1 MNYEDGRDR
10 LRKER
15 EWVVQGN
22 PKGLKRHLARGKQH
36 VSERIQQMIDKDSWL
51 EYGEF
56 SRAISDDLK
65 DRSPRDGVMTG
76 LAQIDGQRVAI
87 IGDDITVLGATQSS
101 VSVRKVDRII
111 DIALRNNFPI
121 ISLSEGGGVRLPDGI
136 GVGFT
141 RLCGMHPVKSLGSLA
156 NWSRRPLF
164 ICGVFGHCYGDPAF
178 RVGMADI
185 SIMVE
190 DAGAAVSSPSVIEAA
205 ISEKVSDRDLGG
217 PGLHQSTTGT
227 VDIVVKKEEEC
238 IQAIKRVL
246 RVMRHNEISTDPPD
260 RLVAE
265 LESIV
270 PSDNKKVYDMRKVID
285 LIVDNR
291 EWLELKSKFGKGL
304 LIGLARIGGRC
315 VGVIASQPLSAGGSV
330 DAKALRKSAAFM
342 EFAIKRRIPLLV
354 LQDLPGF
361 LIGTAVEKDGMLDA
375 VANHARVL
383 DAVDVPMITIIIRK
397 AYGAAY
403 YFLGMGASGAQYVAA
418 WSNAEI
424 SFISP
429 DIGAAILTKNV
440 EQDQKSEARKAM
452 AKNLSKGASIWD
464 AAYEHWLDAVITPE
478 ETRKTVCQAFNY
490 IGGVT
495 SPSKL

>member
-1 MNYEDGRDR
+1 MDYEDGRKR
-10 LRKER
+10 LSMER
-15 EWVVQGN
+15 EWVAQGN
-22 PKGLKRHLARGKQH
+22 PKGLEKHTAKGKQH
-36 VSERIQQMIDKDSWL
+36 VSERIRQLIDKGSWL

-56 SRAISDDLK
+56 SRAINDDLK

-76 LAQIDGQRVAI
+76 LARIDGQKVAI
-87 IGDDITVLGATQSS
+87 IGDDVTVLGGTQSL

-141 RLCGMHPVKSLGSLA
+141 RLCGLHPVKSLGSLA

-164 ICGVFGHCYGDPAF
+164 ICGVFGYCYGDPAF
-178 RVGMADI
+178 RVSMADV
-185 SIMVE
+185 SIMIE
-190 DAGAAVSSPSVIEAA
+190 DAGAAVSAPSVIEAA
-205 ISEKVSDRDLGG
+205 ISEKVTERELGG
-217 PGLHQSTTGT
+217 PALHQSTTGT
-227 VDIVVKKEEEC
+227 VDIVVKTEEEC
-238 IQAIKRVL
+238 IQAIKRTL
-246 RVMRHNEISTDPPD
+246 RVMRQNEIPTDPPD
-260 RLVAE
+260 RLITE

-270 PSDNKKVYDMRKVID
+270 PSDNRQVYDMRKVID

-291 EWLELKSKFGKGL
+291 EWVELKSKFGKGL
-304 LIGLARIGGRC
+304 LTGLARIGGRC
-315 VGVIASQPLSAGGSV
+315 VGVIASQPLNAGGSV

-354 LQDLPGF
+354 IQDLPGF
-361 LIGTAVEKDGMLDA
+361 LIGTAVEKDGMLNA

-383 DAVDVPMITIIIRK
+383 DAVDVPMITVIIRK

-403 YFLGMGASGAQYVAA
+403 YFLGMGASGAQFVAA

-429 DIGAAILTKNV
+429 DIGAAILTKHV
-440 EQDQKSEARKAM
+440 EQEKKPAARKKTAE
-452 AKNLSKGASIWD
+452 NLSKGASIWD
-464 AAYEHWLDAVITPE
+464 AAYENWLDAVITPE
-478 ETRKTVCQAFNY
+478 ETRKVVCQAFNY
-490 IGGVT
+490 IEDD
-495 SPSKL
+495 SSSNL